1 MTPDERRGGL
11 EPQQSSDETSVELSS
26 RRTGM
31 SFQRTRL
38 SAERTLMSVIRT
50 ALSLIGFGFTVAQFF
65 TKAKESGL
73 LRGGEHAARNFG
85 SAMMIL
91 GIALLVIGIV
101 YHVLF
106 MLELRRRR
114 RALVAEGLIHGQSG
128 FPPSM
133 TLITAI
139 LLLLVGIVGIVSV
152 LFRKGPF
159 G

>member
-1 MTPDERRGGL
+1 MNTA
-11 EPQQSSDETSVELSS
+11 PQTVQETSPESPVSKFRSS
-26 RRTGM
+26 PTEGAKGGNVRTA
-31 SFQRTRL
+31 TTL
-38 SAERTLMSVIRT
+38 WLMSAG
-50 ALSLIGFGFTVAQFF
+50 ALVV
-65 TKAKESGL
+65 
-73 LRGGEHAARNFG
+73 
-85 SAMMIL
+85 SAFLGPLVFL